1 MAAPANSGQIVY
13 QTTLVNYL
21 ISMARTV
28 QNAVDRANQA
38 LLERNSQQASAVF
51 LLEPRINEMELL
63 IDEHAIR
70 LLRGAE
76 LSEETVRFVVATLK
90 INNDLERMGDLAV
103 NIAERVISLAE
114 MEPAGPP
121 PEIVPMAGAVQAMV
135 SKSLGALVYQ
145 NPELAAEILASEAA
159 VDSYRDAIFERL
171 LALIG
176 NDASQAPPNVHFL
189 LASRHLERIA
199 DHCTNIAEDIVYWLR
214 GLDIRHGRALTQKPA
229 ESQPG
234 PQK

>member
-1 MAAPANSGQIVY
+1 MAAAANSPEIVY
-13 QTTLVNYL
+13 QTALVNYL
-21 ISMARTV
+21 ISMAKTV
-28 QNAVDRANQA
+28 ESAIGRANQA
-38 LLERNSQQASAVF
+38 LLERDARQASAIF
-51 LLEPRINEMELL
+51 LLEPRINEMELR

-70 LLRGAE
+70 LLRGAV

-121 PEIVPMAGAVQAMV
+121 PELVPMAGAVQAMV

-145 NPELAAEILASEAA
+145 NAELAGEILESEAA
-159 VDSYRDAIFERL
+159 VDNFRDAIFERL

-176 NDASQAPPNVHFL
+176 NDLSQAPPSIHFL

-199 DHCTNIAEDIVYWLR
+199 DHCTNIAEDILYWLR
-214 GLDIRHGRALTQKPA
+214 GLDVRHGRALGQNPA
-229 ESQPG
+229 EGKAEAP
-234 PQK
+234 K